1 MNFPELCVFKALDNL
16 FEENK
21 IVAGMSFFYS
31 NFDFIS
37 HLFSFWH
44 PRRCLKTHLETF
56 YKWLNMI

>member
-37 HLFSFWH
+37 HLFSF
-44 PRRCLKTHLETF
+44 
-56 YKWLNMI
+56 